1 MKRTLIKSIL
11 LSSLLSFSIF
21 FTACEEPP
29 QGLKDLSPYPIG
41 TALDLKST
49 LADTLKL
56 ALTLSE
62 FNSITADR
70 KMKMYSVHPKAGQY
84 HWEDADALVG
94 FSQKN
99 QLRLFGH
106 TLVWHSGTPNWVQ
119 EKAEKDS
126 LWLRSFLADYISTYV
141 GRYKGKVAAWDV
153 VNEPMET
160 KGGALRET
168 VWKKAMGIS
177 YVADAFR
184 WAHQAD
190 PEADLFLNDF
200 NLERDTLKLNGF
212 LALVEQLQ
220 KEEVP
225 ISGIGFQM
233 HYRMDIPD
241 ALIYKTLKKAAAT
254 GLKIHLSEVDL
265 IFNKHDDNR
274 DGGQQTFNELTA
286 EMAAAQAEKYETLVR
301 VYNSAVPPAQ
311 RYGIT
316 FWGFNDRDTWIKP
329 FFKLNDWPTLYDENL
344 QPKPAY
350 AGFRKGL
357 MENRPYTAD

>member
-1 MKRTLIKSIL
+1 MRSLL

-21 FTACEEPP
+21 FTACKEPP
-29 QGLKDLSPYPIG
+29 QGLKDLSSYPIG

-70 KMKMYSVHPKAGQY
+70 KMKMYSVHPEAGQY
-84 HWEDADALVG
+84 HWEDADALVE

-119 EKAEKDS
+119 EKAAKDS

-357 MENRPYTAD
+357 MENRPYTAE